1 LAEKVRNAMIGRRL
15 QEERKRRRMSI
26 RALSREAG
34 TSPSLISQ
42 IENHKVNPSVGTL
55 YQLSEAL
62 EVPIEDFFRERDGS
76 QAPDRVTERPPSIS
90 PPEVSRESVAEAVV
104 TPEKRA
110 AIELANGVRWE
121 MLRPLSEAAAEDLEI
136 MDVVYAPHSASG
148 TKPVSHHGRE
158 YGLVVEGKLDVEVDG
173 ERVTLRSG
181 DCVAFDSPRPHRLIN
196 PNDDPVRA
204 IWFVV
209 GRGSSMP
216 GS

>member
-1 LAEKVRNAMIGRRL
+1 LAEEVKNTMIGRRL
-15 QEERKRRRMSI
+15 QEERKRRKMSI

-62 EVPIEDFFRERDGS
+62 NVPIEDFFREGDGS
-76 QAPDRVTERPPSIS
+76 RAPDDVADQRRSTSAA
-90 PPEVSRESVAEAVV
+90 EVSDESLADAVV

-136 MDVVYAPHSASG
+136 MDVTYSPHSASG

-158 YGLVVEGKLDVEVDG
+158 YGLVVDGKLDVEVDG
-173 ERVTLRSG
+173 ERVTLESG

-209 GRGSSMP
+209 GRGLSMP